1 MLIAKLD
8 GSVVGEHQQLFP
20 HTGFPEAGPSDA
32 WLEKNGFVRVPKSA
46 EELAAEARS
55 ERNRLLSETDWV
67 VIMHTE
73 QGTNIPAVWEL
84 YRQALRDITSQGEFP
99 YTIEWPTKPGE

>member
-32 WLEKNGFVRVPKSA
+32 WLEKNGFLPVPKSA
-46 EELAAEARS
+46 EELAAEVRA
-55 ERNRLLSETDWV
+55 ERGRRLSETDW
-67 VIMHTE
+67 MALSDSTMSAE
-73 QGTNIPAVWEL
+73 WAT
-84 YRQALRDITSQGEFP
+84 YRQALRDITTQEGFP
-99 YTIEWPTKPGE
+99 YAVEWPTKPE